1 VCDDRDFRKEQCH
14 PNVTVEVL
22 PDDTSEGVLSP
33 TRPPLK
39 GMTRLNAVPRTAAHQ
54 KRLHTPKPLKV
65 PHPIKPVAR
74 IKPTIRHIAEI
85 LPQRKSP

>member
-1 VCDDRDFRKEQCH
+1 MSIPTFSEYVAMR
-14 PNVTVEVL
+14 
-22 PDDTSEGVLSP
+22 EGVLSP

-39 GMTRLNAVPRTAAHQ
+39 GMTRLNALPTTEAHR

-74 IKPTIRHIAEI
+74 IKPTCEPTAHR
-85 LPQRKSP
+85 